1 MANNG
6 QHNKYPFPDFEEFLA
21 SPAGKQL
28 VPIVDDL
35 SEFVL
40 ELGKEADRSA
50 VIVGATKID
59 VTLGKLLKVVLFPS
73 AGGKDDLFDTERP
86 LSEFSA
92 KISLAY
98 RLGLIDHD
106 LEHAIHLI
114 RKIRNDFAH
123 TLEQAKLSL
132 APNRDRVTQ
141 LSTHFRDDTL
151 WKQIVDVLSERGDNK
166 YLAEFAASLGVII
179 RQLEL
184 GVLLNK
190 RITVNRQCGVT
201 LSNKK

>member
-6 QHNKYPFPDFEEFLA
+6 QHNKYPLPNFEEFLD

-28 VPIVDDL
+28 VPIVEDISD
-35 SEFVL
+35 FVL

-59 VTLGKLLKVVLFPS
+59 VTLEKLLKLVLFPS
-73 AGGKDDLFDTERP
+73 AGGRDDLFDNESP
-86 LSEFSA
+86 LSTFSA
-92 KISLAY
+92 KISIAY

-106 LEHAIHLI
+106 LEHAIQLI
-114 RKIRNDFAH
+114 RKIRNNFAH

-141 LSTHFRDDTL
+141 LSTHFRDDML
-151 WKQIVDVLSERGDNK
+151 WKEMVDVLSDRGDNK

-190 RITVNRQCGVT
+190 RVTVNRQCGVT
-201 LSNKK
+201 FYNKK